1 MFFKTGAAVMKKR
14 DYILLLNF
22 SILMILTG
30 VSDALRGVFLPTFQT
45 HFEISSTQSSM
56 IIMLGYIG
64 NLIFL
69 LIGGK
74 LVDKYQ
80 KKPVLLC
87 ILGIWCLSFILYT
100 FTDNY
105 WCLLFGMIFSMGA
118 STLLSTTINIL
129 TPVVFLS
136 SPGFIINLFGFIQGI
151 GTSGSQN
158 IIGRFADNMTSWH
171 IANGVMLGIA
181 ILMIGFLFLI
191 RFPDRIQ
198 TARVVRTSYRQTFR
212 NPAFP
217 FLVVIFGFY
226 FIAEHGIMNWMTA
239 YATQELGMSLSDG
252 AMYLSLFFLGCTVGR
267 LVLSPLVDK
276 LGIFRCFG
284 IISTIA
290 TVLYIPGILLGKS
303 TLLLVSISGFFFS
316 ILYPT
321 LVLMVNYYYPAGTIA
336 TAVGAVISIGTLF
349 DIAFNL
355 FFGTLIDAIGFRLA
369 IYVLPVSMAAF
380 WLFYFIF
387 RKKIKPLRTIVTE
400 KK

>member
-1 MFFKTGAAVMKKR
+1 MKKNDR
-14 DYILLLNF
+14 LILLNF

-45 HFEISSTQSSM
+45 HFSLSSTQSSM
-56 IIMLGYIG
+56 IIMVSYIG

-80 KKPVLLC
+80 KKPVILC
-87 ILGIWCLSFILYT
+87 ILGIWSLAFLLYT
-100 FTDNY
+100 VTENY

-129 TPVVFLS
+129 TPVIFLS
-136 SPGFIINLFGFIQGI
+136 SPGLIINLFGFIQGL

-158 IIGRFADNMTSWH
+158 LIGRFAENISAWH
-171 IANGVMLGIA
+171 ISNAVMLA
-181 ILMIGFLFLI
+181 VVLVMMALLLFV

-198 TARVVRTSYRQTFR
+198 TAHVVRTSYRQTFH

-217 FLVVIFGFY
+217 FFVCIFGFY
-226 FIAEHGIMNWMTA
+226 FIAEHGIMNWMTT
-239 YATQELGMSLSDG
+239 YTTQELGMTLSDG
-252 AMYLSLFFLGCTVGR
+252 SMYLSLFFFGYTIGR
-267 LVLSPLVDK
+267 LVLSPLVDR

-290 TVLYIPGILLGKS
+290 AAMYVPSMLLGRS
-303 TLLLVSISGFFFS
+303 AILLVSISGFFFS

-336 TAVGAVISIGTLF
+336 TAVGSIISVATLF
-349 DIAFNL
+349 DIGFNL
-355 FFGTLIDAIGFRLA
+355 FFGKLVDVAGFHNA
-369 IYVLPVSMAAF
+369 IYILPISMAAF
-380 WLFYFIF
+380 WLLYLIF
-387 RKKIKPLRTIVTE
+387 RKKIQPIRENVKE
-400 KK
+400 KR